1 MKNDTELKELFD
13 RMFIYKDGHIEW
25 QHPVKAMKNPAGRV
39 NLRGYRYVNVNYKS
53 YLVHRVIFLMHHG
66 YLPKY
71 VDHID
76 GNVANNHIDNLQCL
90 TMKDNANRRRSYA
103 KTNKYK
109 LDDNKRSELIR
120 RYMDGESVW
129 KLSREFSIPPN
140 YLYTTFQRGS
150 WKHLCWKND
159 TENT

>member
-1 MKNDTELKELFD
+1 MQNDTELKELFD
-13 RMFIYKDGHIEW
+13 RMFTYKDGHIEW

-76 GNVANNHIDNLQCL
+76 GN
-90 TMKDNANRRRSYA
+90 
-103 KTNKYK
+103 KTNNKIEN
-109 LDDNKRSELIR
+109 LREATHSQNILNSKRSSR
-120 RYMDGESVW
+120 NKSGVKGVFWCDKRKRYLAKFEMNNKWYWAGSFKNIEDADLALRKLREKHQGEFA
-129 KLSREFSIPPN
+129 RHE
-140 YLYTTFQRGS
+140 
-150 WKHLCWKND
+150 
-159 TENT
+159 